1 MPTLLGR
8 INGRSR
14 QYEQAIPAAY
24 LEQLNRRYEEWLRR
38 FEICPVLTIETD
50 TLDFAHDVAA
60 RREVV
65 DMIGQAAG
73 VRGMMQE
80 RMMTVGFLP
89 TNDEGRTTKAQREL
103 ILRRSSFVVGLSG

>member
-1 MPTLLGR
+1 MYWR
-8 INGRSR
+8 IGAEYRKLPV
-14 QYEQAIPAAY
+14 EQAIPAAY

-50 TLDFAHDVAA
+50 ALDFAHDVTA

-65 DMIGQAAG
+65 DMIAQAAG

-80 RMMTVGFLP
+80 RMM
-89 TNDEGRTTKAQREL
+89 A
-103 ILRRSSFVVGLSG
+103 